1 MSSVNQVFK
10 FGVTALAAL
19 VLSACGGS
27 SGGSG
32 SSNNSVATPA
42 NNQAQQNQPTTPANN
57 QVQQKQANTPTNNN
71 VAQPSQ
77 QVNNNGT
84 GATLVISGDDHNA
97 SVRRSA
103 INGYNTT
110 NINVD
115 GTNVTIGYPGISA
128 GGWSKIK
135 ANGRDLQVCCGRYS
149 DIRFGVSDSSN
160 DRDNTY
166 LFYNGNPTNNM
177 PTSGTASYVGQS
189 IITADITTDIP
200 ALDDEDYYTGTS
212 QFNVDFGN
220 KTLNGSLGINKIQP
234 VNINA
239 SISGNSFNGTA
250 NSSSLPSAARV
261 EGKFYGEQAKQL
273 AGLAQA
279 NDNSWAAAFGAQ
291 KQ

>member
-1 MSSVNQVFK
+1 MV
-10 FGVTALAAL
+10 AA
-19 VLSACGGS
+19 GGS
-27 SGGSG
+27 
-32 SSNNSVATPA
+32 NNDEVTPT
-42 NNQAQQNQPTTPANN
+42 NNQAQQNQS
-57 QVQQKQANTPTNNN
+57 NTSVNNN
-71 VAQPSQ
+71 VVKPIQ
-77 QVNNNGT
+77 QVSGNGT

-115 GTNVTIGYPGISA
+115 GTNVTIGFPGISA
-128 GGWSKIK
+128 VNWSKIR
-135 ANGRDLQVCCGRYS
+135 ANGRDLEVCCGRYS

-166 LFYNGNPTNNM
+166 LFYNGNPTNSM

-200 ALDDEDYYTGTS
+200 VLDDKDYYTGSS

-220 KTLNGSLGINKIQP
+220 KTLNGSLGINNIQP

-239 SISGNSFNGTA
+239 SISGNSFSGSA
-250 NSSSLPSAARV
+250 SSSSLPSAARV
-261 EGKFYGEQAKQL
+261 EGKFYGVQAKEL

>member
-1 MSSVNQVFK
+1 MSSLNHIFK
-10 FGVTALAAL
+10 FGTTVLAAL
-19 VLSACGGS
+19 VLSACSS
-27 SGGSG
+27 SGGG
-32 SSNNSVATPA
+32 DSNNNEA
-42 NNQAQQNQPTTPANN
+42 
-57 QVQQKQANTPTNNN
+57 TPTNNQGQQNQSNTSVNNN
-71 VAQPSQ
+71 VVKPIQ
-77 QVNNNGT
+77 QVSGNGT

-115 GTNVTIGYPGISA
+115 GTNVTIGFPGISA
-128 GGWSKIK
+128 GNWSKIR
-135 ANGRDLQVCCGRYS
+135 ANGRDLEVCCGRYS

-166 LFYNGNPTNNM
+166 LFYNGNPTNSM

-200 ALDDEDYYTGTS
+200 VLDDKDYYTGSS

-220 KTLNGSLGINKIQP
+220 KTLNGSLGINNIQP

-239 SISGNSFNGTA
+239 SISGNSFSGSA
-250 NSSSLPSAARV
+250 SSSSLPSAARV
-261 EGKFYGEQAKQL
+261 EGKFYGVQAKEL

>member
-1 MSSVNQVFK
+1 MSSLNHIFK
-10 FGVTALAAL
+10 FGTTVLAAL
-19 VLSACGGS
+19 VLSACGS
-27 SGGSG
+27 SGGG
-32 SSNNSVATPA
+32 DSNNNEA
-42 NNQAQQNQPTTPANN
+42 
-57 QVQQKQANTPTNNN
+57 TPTNNQGQQNQSNTSVNNN
-71 VAQPSQ
+71 VVKPIQ
-77 QVNNNGT
+77 QVSGNGT

-115 GTNVTIGYPGISA
+115 G
-128 GGWSKIK
+128 
-135 ANGRDLQVCCGRYS
+135 ANGRDLEVCCGRYS

-166 LFYNGNPTNNM
+166 LFYNGNPTNSM

-200 ALDDEDYYTGTS
+200 VLDDKDYYTGSS

-220 KTLNGSLGINKIQP
+220 KTLNGSLGINNIQP

-239 SISGNSFNGTA
+239 SISGNSFSGSA
-250 NSSSLPSAARV
+250 SSSSLPSAARV
-261 EGKFYGEQAKQL
+261 EGKFYGVQAKEL